1 MANEIRTVLVKT
13 LKTKAPSGLTITRN
27 GNSFVCQW
35 KKSDKDY
42 DDGQQFQYK
51 IGSGAWAS
59 VSIGTGATSKSFSIN
74 PALYYPFT
82 QKTLTSVRFRVRG
95 ARKSWEKTSGTAR
108 TVYMYNPS
116 DWSSKTFTISK
127 PSKPTLT
134 AALSSTLQNT
144 STFTWSVTVDSK
156 AAAFFSNVE
165 YQTIRVWDNNTQSG
179 AALNWGA
186 ATATKTASGT
196 ETITES
202 NAEIAAH
209 SVIRWVRVRSRGPAG
224 YSAWTYAWHVYAR
237 PYAANVLSATARNSA
252 TGGYQCSV
260 TWSAQ
265 ASWSHPIDKT
275 VIQYGFG
282 VPETGTTCPDSVNWT
297 DSRTVANTTGA
308 NAATFSTGQRVG
320 VNQCMWVRVNNQHD
334 DDVTTGTPFLVEA
347 GALSDP
353 TGLSVDYNTGT
364 YRATV
369 TATNNVSIGGSFLA
383 VYYYSDQYPN
393 GFCIGIIPSGQ
404 TSITVQCPTYTG
416 AVTFGVMAVV
426 GSYTTGTR
434 VSGIT
439 TYAVSAKMRSAVV
452 RDGGSVPV
460 PPTGITLTQT
470 DTVGTVR
477 VTWNWTWTAA
487 TACEISWA
495 DHEDAWEST
504 EQPSTYEVTNLHAS
518 AWNVAGLD
526 TGKTWYFRLRLSTDT
541 DGQNKTYG
549 AYSAAYSIDLASAP
563 AIPVLTLSQ
572 GVITEDGSVTASWS
586 FTSGDGTAQ
595 AEAIIAEVSG
605 NVYTERARTRTA
617 QYVSISAQESG
628 WSTGETHALAVK
640 VISASGRESGW
651 SDPVSI
657 SIAEAISI
665 DITQTSLV
673 EQTITT
679 ETVARV
685 VLSLTQMPMTI
696 TVTGAG
702 YTGVTSVIIERSE
715 DYHLDRPD
723 ERDYN
728 GFEDETIAIRTYTGE
743 GQTTITDDDLLGR
756 LDDGAA
762 YRIIATV
769 QDDYGQSAEAT
780 LDFEVHWAH
789 QAIMPEATVQIDNDS
804 LVAKVT
810 VGEPTGTATGD
821 HCDIYRLSADRPELV
836 YVGAEFGE
844 TYVDP
849 YPAIGEHGGYRVVY
863 VTANG
868 DYITQDNEFAW
879 IDIEGGIEA
888 REAILDFGEARIR
901 LDKNVDVSNDWS
913 KEFTETKYL
922 GGSVQGDWNPAVS
935 RSSGVSAVGITTDD
949 LDTIRDMRR
958 LAVYAG
964 ICNIRTPEG
973 SSYHANVDVSESI
986 GYSSAGKIATYN
998 LKITRVDAEGLDGM
1012 PLDEWIDG
1020 GT

>member
-1 MANEIRTVLVKT
+1 MAVTKNVHKE
-13 LKTKAPSGLTITRN
+13 LKTKKPSGLTITRS

-35 KKSDKDY
+35 KISDANY
-42 DDGQQFQYK
+42 GDGQLFCYK
-51 IGSGAWAS
+51 LGNGSWVS
-59 VSIGTGATSKSFSIN
+59 VDVGNRATSKTITIN
-74 PALYYPFT
+74 PALYYPNT
-82 QKTLTSVRFRVRG
+82 QKVLTSVQFRVRG
-95 ARKSWEKTSGTAR
+95 IRSSWQETKGTVR
-108 TVYMYNPS
+108 TYYYYSFS
-116 DWSSKTFTISK
+116 DWSSKTYTISK
-127 PSKPTLT
+127 PSAPSLT
-134 AALSSTLQNT
+134 TALHGTLQNT
-144 STFTWSVTVDSK
+144 STFTWSTTNDTKSAKWFRDVQ
-156 AAAFFSNVE
+156 
-165 YQTIRVWDNNTQSG
+165 YQTIRVLNNNITDGSK
-179 AALNWGA
+179 LNWN
-186 ATATKTASGT
+186 TATVSKSASGS

-202 NAEIAAH
+202 NTEISAY
-209 SVIRWVRVRSRGPAG
+209 SVTRWVRVRARGLAG
-224 YSAWTYAWHVYAR
+224 YSEWRYVKHVYAR
-237 PYAANVLSATARNSA
+237 PYAAKILSANAKNSA
-252 TGGYQCSV
+252 AGGYQCSV
-260 TWSAQ
+260 RWNSQ
-265 ASWSHPIDKT
+265 ADASHPIDKT
-275 VIQYGFG
+275 MVQYGFG
-282 VPETGTTCPDSVNWT
+282 TPETGTVCPDSVNWT
-297 DSRTVANTTGA
+297 DARTVADTA
-308 NAATFSTGQRVG
+308 SADAATFSTGQRVG
-320 VNQCMWVRVNNQHD
+320 LNQCMWVRVNNQHD
-334 DDVTTGTPFLVEA
+334 NDVTTGTPYLVES

-383 VYYYSDQYPN
+383 VYYYNDQYPN

-416 AVTFGVMAVV
+416 EVTFGVMAVV

-439 TYAVSAKMRSAVV
+439 TYAVTAKMRSAVV

-549 AYSAAYSIDLASAP
+549 AYSAVYSIDLASAP

-595 AEAIIAEVSG
+595 AEAIVAEVSG
-605 NVYTERARTRTA
+605 NVYIERARTRTA

-651 SDPVSI
+651 SDTVSI

-679 ETVARV
+679 EEVERT
-685 VLSLTQMPMTI
+685 VLSLTEMPMTI

-723 ERDYN
+723 ERDHN
-728 GFEDETIAIRTYTGE
+728 GFDGETIAIRTYAGE
-743 GQTTITDDDLLGR
+743 GQTTITDADLLGR

-769 QDDYGQSAEAT
+769 QDDYGQSAEET

-789 QAIMPEATVQIDNDS
+789 QAIMPEATVQIDNDN
-804 LVAKVT
+804 LIAKIVI
-810 VGEPTGTATGD
+810 GEPTGTATGD
-821 HCDIYRLSADRPELV
+821 HCDIYRLSADRPELI
-836 YVGAEFGE
+836 YEGAEFGE

-868 DYITQDNEFAW
+868 DYITQDNVFAW

-901 LDKNVDVSNDWS
+901 LDKNVDISNDWS

-949 LDTIRDMRR
+949 IDTIRDMRR